1 MCGVLMRVMGRTRE
15 VEAGKEETD
24 NLDQLDQTR
33 HASSTL
39 GECETLLARSF
50 TSPGPLCPTFNLPY
64 IRLRVMLMMIM
75 ATALLIADFRF
86 VTFTFKVTQA
96 PAQDPPATIQILIAK

>member
-1 MCGVLMRVMGRTRE
+1 MIVMCGVLMRVMVRTRE
-15 VEAGKEETD
+15 VEVDKEEID

-50 TSPGPLCPTFNLPY
+50 ISPGPLCPTLSQSQASSLPHSLESS
-64 IRLRVMLMMIM
+64 ITSCVS
-75 ATALLIADFRF
+75 TS
-86 VTFTFKVTQA
+86 
-96 PAQDPPATIQILIAK
+96 